1 MNELYIYA
9 AADIIYLMRGRGCS
23 SYVNSLNV
31 CLFVVG
37 RVIVFQYAMAKPQ
50 FKVGKL
56 SVCCFRRSMI
66 TALEILILIV
76 DGSGNS
82 SAFDG
87 VTLLACQINQLLPLT
102 LKKMLQA
109 PFRVCNIL
117 RYRHFKM
124 W

>member
-1 MNELYIYA
+1 MVVPLTSTVCIENL
-9 AADIIYLMRGRGCS
+9 
-23 SYVNSLNV
+23 

-37 RVIVFQYAMAKPQ
+37 VIVFQYAMAKPQ

-66 TALEILILIV
+66 TALEILILILIV
-76 DGSGNS
+76 DGPGNS

-109 PFRVCNIL
+109 PFRVCSIL
-117 RYRHFKM
+117 RYPHFKI